1 MFFTTQM
8 FIIVTETII
17 RTIWIPLI
25 YNQNKAHGEY
35 LSIASKFAKK
45 II

>member
-8 FIIVTETII
+8 LIIVTETII

-25 YNQNKAHGEY
+25 CNQNKAHSEY
-35 LSIASKFAKK
+35 LSIASNFAKK